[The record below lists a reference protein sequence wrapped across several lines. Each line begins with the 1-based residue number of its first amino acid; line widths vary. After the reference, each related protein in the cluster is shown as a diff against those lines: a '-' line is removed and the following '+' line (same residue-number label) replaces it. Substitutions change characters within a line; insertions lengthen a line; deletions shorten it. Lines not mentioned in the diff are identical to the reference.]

1 MKHDFSAVIFRNV
14 NTLRQFIRE
23 TLAESPANVITPEYA
38 KKEAIR
44 ATIQKQ
50 VYNAVK
56 IGKVFDQA
64 SLEKWFKIRLLAA
77 RGASKEDDIK
87 LAITSLKVI
96 PFQIYKKLVDSDH
109 KPT

>member
-1 MKHDFSAVIFRNV
+1 
-14 NTLRQFIRE
+14 
-23 TLAESPANVITPEYA
+23 LAESPANVITPEYA

-64 SLEKWFKIRLLAA
+64 SLEKWFKVRLSAA

-87 LAITSLKVI
+87 LALTSLKVV
-96 PFQIYKKLVDSDH
+96 PFQVYKKLADANH
-109 KPT
+109 EPT